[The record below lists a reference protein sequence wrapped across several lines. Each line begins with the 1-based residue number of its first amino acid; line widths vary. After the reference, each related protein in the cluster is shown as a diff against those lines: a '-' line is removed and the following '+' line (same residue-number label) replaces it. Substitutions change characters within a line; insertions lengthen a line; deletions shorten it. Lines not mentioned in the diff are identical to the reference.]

1 MTNEP
6 GADISASVED
16 QIRAGEEL
24 LGSGETEELI
34 RQAAETITLARAQG
48 RLDIVEQA
56 GAIIREL
63 SEQHEAV
70 ARAQA
75 DLIVENAN
83 LKAATDML
91 RAAEAHY
98 AAAVEALG
106 EDK

>member
-6 GADISASVED
+6 DADIAADVED
-16 QIRAGEEL
+16 QIRVGEEL
-24 LGSGETEELI
+24 LNSGETEELI
-34 RQAAETITLARAQG
+34 RQAAETITLARDQG

-63 SEQHEAV
+63 TAQHEAV
-70 ARAQA
+70 AQAQA

-83 LKAATDML
+83 LRAATDML

-106 EDK
+106 EEK